1 MRTLHP
7 SSSRVTTPGIDFFR
21 LDRGRPT
28 RRLLAVASIL
38 TGVGGSVVGA
48 HLVHRLDVTHA
59 AWLSLAGGL
68 TLMSGLLVGFGT
80 LVKLLL
86 ENIWL
91 AIRQDGVVLHDNGEE
106 TVLAWDDLARIDVE
120 PGGHLVL
127 ARASAEPVRWY
138 VGRSAQDIAARITE
152 ARRKAVHGLPIR
164 FADA

>member
-1 MRTLHP
+1 
-7 SSSRVTTPGIDFFR
+7 VTTPGIDFFR

-28 RRLLAVASIL
+28 RRLLAAGSVL

-91 AIRQDGVVLHDNGEE
+91 AIRQEGVVLHDNGVE
-106 TVLAWDDLARIDVE
+106 TVLAWDELEGVAVE
-120 PGGHLVL
+120 AGGLLVFG
-127 ARASAEPVRWY
+127 RANADPLRWY
-138 VGRSAQDIAARITE
+138 AGGAARDIAARITE

-164 FADA
+164 VQTSN